1 MKRIEM
7 EKKIKHHNHLKNVPK
22 IIKIGIVIVSTS
34 RYNEIKEKKPSTDRS
49 LPIIRDIITKYK
61 FENEITSFKIEFEKI
76 VADNVEH
83 ITEIVQKYTQNDNL
97 NVNALIFSGGTGITR
112 RDITIEAISGQFKK
126 ELPGFGELFRS
137 LSYQQIGTSTILSR
151 ATAGIIKN
159 TVVFLIPGSPKA
171 VKLALEKI
179 ITPELP
185 HLISELY
192 REKL

>member
-1 MKRIEM
+1 M